1 MIPWRLTFNG
11 IRDYRPEQIDLA
23 GADQHILIS
32 GPNGSGKST
41 ITYCLGAVLYSS
53 KVDLEGLKSRN
64 LLPDET
70 WKAKISIVFQNEG
83 PMKIDAAKFIQFT
96 LNIVQESGQLLKR
109 EYSISTGDEIDEWE
123 NTITYTSGGGQFNF
137 SSYKE
142 TLLYKYKI
150 DPDAYYLIWYQQDVN
165 QFATMNPEERF
176 RVFSEMHGISQMQ
189 QEWEESIERLKE
201 SKEALDLTKHNV
213 DNSKLSLDIS
223 KQRLYLF
230 NQNQERL
237 KTGGMQ
243 YIRALLLLEK
253 ALKKEQKLLEDL
265 NDQLETDY
273 EEINDKIQL
282 KQAQLLEQSEGVN
295 QLLLKQEK
303 LEDDIENCHEEMS
316 LLKEKITEKNE
327 EISIIEEE
335 LKDIREQE
343 KYIRH
348 TEQDVREN
356 LIRLKKEINHNS
368 HQLLQVDEDV
378 FQLKEIDNQL
388 RNEIAEL
395 KVRIEQDET
404 DSKKMKELLNE
415 YISSYDVSVR
425 IHQLENEINQS
436 KDEQFTLS
444 KEVEELE
451 IEHQLLMDNQE
462 LSQRQQQSLSYFRQR
477 NVRAFPLRELVE
489 LDEQAQLKDEQLFD
503 AIKYTIFFQGK
514 KVEPPNDLYHVSL
527 MNIVPD
533 RSMTSLPALHLKVK
547 ESVRDEF
554 IPHAIKA
561 LWWIEQF
568 FKHKTIHIKNGY
580 LYDDMGIRGSQEKD
594 RLILSET
601 SLQARKKEV
610 EQQLKIKKIRC
621 TELEKELNELTV
633 QLQNLNRVITSVKEA
648 EAFMSKE
655 YEREDR
661 GRQLTRKEKELSG
674 KQQQLKQLDQERH
687 DLNNVKA
694 QLNNDYTLFEREGTF
709 YEELGKRKEKY
720 QAYKALQQQL
730 AVIEGEY
737 ERCKKHSHYLEE
749 ELDTH
754 LVIVKK
760 QKRVKTALEDDLQYK
775 NREKEDIG
783 RRLKEKQDEI
793 DRMKQDLVGYM
804 QEITEIKKFELP
816 LYSEASQERFPD
828 QIPSISE
835 LRTERDH
842 GKTMFDGAR
851 NEPEIDPEAPENYKA
866 AKTEYERLD
875 QEYSRLDNLLTEN
888 GARTEQLKDKL
899 ETTINMRVLEV
910 RNRFEFFMRQFQ
922 FEGEVSWTVD
932 ADRRGRNVFKLFIKA
947 RKEGHRGTM
956 EDVSVKARGGRV
968 GKGVSGGEES
978 LSSLLFALALLQ
990 NLSFTPGFIVLDEFD
1005 SALDENR
1012 KLKVFDLYVQEL
1024 KRKLIILSPKSHEKQ
1039 YLNRF
1044 SKALVVQHDS
1054 SIPFSKI
1061 VGLIMK

>member
-1 MIPWRLTFNG
+1 MIPWRLTFYG

-109 EYSISTGDEIDEWE
+109 EYTISTGEEIDKWE

-176 RVFSEMHGISQMQ
+176 RVFSDMHGISQMQ

-213 DNSKLSLDIS
+213 DISKLNLDRS
-223 KQRLYLF
+223 KQRLYLY

-237 KTGGMQ
+237 KTGGTQ

-253 ALKKEQKLLEDL
+253 TLKKEQKLLEDL
-265 NDQLETDY
+265 IDQLEADY

-282 KQAQLLEQSEGVN
+282 KQAQLSEQSEGVN

-316 LLKEKITEKNE
+316 LLKEKKAKKSE
-327 EISIIEEE
+327 EIAIREEE
-335 LKDIREQE
+335 LKDITEQE
-343 KYIRH
+343 RYIRH
-348 TEQDVREN
+348 TEQEVKTN
-356 LIRLKKEINHNS
+356 LVRLKKEIDYNTY
-368 HQLLQVDEDV
+368 LLSQMMENEVE
-378 FQLKEIDNQL
+378 LKEIENQL
-388 RNEIAEL
+388 RNEITAL
-395 KVRIEQDET
+395 KFKIEQDENNG
-404 DSKKMKELLNE
+404 KKMKELLNE
-415 YISSYDVSVR
+415 YLSSHDVSMR
-425 IHQLENEINQS
+425 IDQLDLEFKKS

-444 KEVEELE
+444 KEIEELE
-451 IEHQLLMDNQE
+451 NEHQLLMGNRE
-462 LSQRQQQSLSYFRQR
+462 LSQRQKQSLSYFRNK
-477 NVRAFPLRELVE
+477 NVKAYPLHELVE

-533 RSMTSLPALHLKVK
+533 RSMTSLPALQLKVK

-568 FKHKTIHIKNGY
+568 FKHKTVHIKNGY

-621 TELEKELNELTV
+621 TELEKELNELTI
-633 QLQNLNRVITSVKEA
+633 QLQNLNRVISSVKEA
-648 EAFMSKE
+648 AAFMSKE

-661 GRQLTRKEKELSG
+661 GRQLTRKEK
-674 KQQQLKQLDQERH
+674 
-687 DLNNVKA
+687 
-694 QLNNDYTLFEREGTF
+694 
-709 YEELGKRKEKY
+709 KRKGIFRKS
-720 QAYKALQQQL
+720 AA
-730 AVIEGEY
+730 
-737 ERCKKHSHYLEE
+737 
-749 ELDTH
+749 
-754 LVIVKK
+754 
-760 QKRVKTALEDDLQYK
+760 VKTA
-775 NREKEDIG
+775 RS
-783 RRLKEKQDEI
+783 R
-793 DRMKQDLVGYM
+793 
-804 QEITEIKKFELP
+804 
-816 LYSEASQERFPD
+816 
-828 QIPSISE
+828 
-835 LRTERDH
+835 
-842 GKTMFDGAR
+842 KT
-851 NEPEIDPEAPENYKA
+851 
-866 AKTEYERLD
+866 
-875 QEYSRLDNLLTEN
+875 
-888 GARTEQLKDKL
+888 
-899 ETTINMRVLEV
+899 
-910 RNRFEFFMRQFQ
+910 RFE
-922 FEGEVSWTVD
+922 
-932 ADRRGRNVFKLFIKA
+932 
-947 RKEGHRGTM
+947 
-956 EDVSVKARGGRV
+956 
-968 GKGVSGGEES
+968 
-978 LSSLLFALALLQ
+978 
-990 NLSFTPGFIVLDEFD
+990 
-1005 SALDENR
+1005 
-1012 KLKVFDLYVQEL
+1012 
-1024 KRKLIILSPKSHEKQ
+1024 
-1039 YLNRF
+1039 
-1044 SKALVVQHDS
+1044 
-1054 SIPFSKI
+1054 
-1061 VGLIMK
+1061 

>member
-1 MIPWRLTFNG
+1 MIPWRLSFHG

-83 PMKIDAAKFIQFT
+83 PMKIDVAKFIQFT

-109 EYSISTGDEIDEWE
+109 EYTISTGEEIDEWE

-213 DNSKLSLDIS
+213 NNSKLSLDIS

-243 YIRALLLLEK
+243 YIRALLLLENV
-253 ALKKEQKLLEDL
+253 LKKEQKLLEDL
-265 NDQLETDY
+265 IDQLETDY

-282 KQAQLLEQSEGVN
+282 EQAKFSECSEGMN

-303 LEDDIENCHEEMS
+303 LEVDIEAGHEEIS
-316 LLKEKITEKNE
+316 LLKEKKAKKSE
-327 EISIIEEE
+327 EIAIREEE
-335 LKDIREQE
+335 LKDITEQE
-343 KYIRH
+343 RYIRH
-348 TEQDVREN
+348 TEQEVKTN
-356 LIRLKKEINHNS
+356 LVRLKEEIDHNTY
-368 HQLLQVDEDV
+368 LLSQMMENEVE
-378 FQLKEIDNQL
+378 LKEIENQL
-388 RNEIAEL
+388 RNEIAAL
-395 KVRIEQDET
+395 KFKIEQDEKN
-404 DSKKMKELLNE
+404 SKKMKELLNE
-415 YISSYDVSVR
+415 YLSSYDVSMR
-425 IHQLENEINQS
+425 IDQLNLEIKKL

-444 KEVEELE
+444 KDVEELE
-451 IEHQLLMDNQE
+451 KEHQLLMGNQE
-462 LSQRQQQSLSYFRQR
+462 LSQRQKQSLSYFRNK
-477 NVRAFPLRELVE
+477 NVKAFPLRELVE

-533 RSMTSLPALHLKVK
+533 RSITFLPALHLKVK
-547 ESVRDEF
+547 EGVRDEF

-561 LWWIEQF
+561 LWWVEQF

-580 LYDDMGIRGSQEKD
+580 LYDEMGIRGSQEKD

-610 EQQLKIKKIRC
+610 DQQLKIKKIRC
-621 TELEKELNELTV
+621 TELEREMNELTI
-633 QLQNLNRVITSVKEA
+633 QLQNLHHVISSVKEA

-661 GRQLTRKEKELSG
+661 TRQLTRKEKELSG
-674 KQQQLKQLDQERH
+674 KHQQLKQLDQERH
-687 DLNNVKA
+687 DLNNEKA
-694 QLNNDYTLFEREGTF
+694 KLNNDYTLFEREGIF

-720 QAYKALQQQL
+720 QEFKALQQQL
-730 AVIEGEY
+730 ADIEGEY
-737 ERCKKHSHYLEE
+737 ERCKKKTHNLEE

-754 LVIVKK
+754 SVIVKK
-760 QKRVKTALEDDLQYK
+760 HKRAVEALEDDLQHK
-775 NREKEDIG
+775 NREKEDIS
-783 RRLKEKQDEI
+783 RRLKEKQVEI
-793 DRMKQDLVGYM
+793 DRMKQELVGYM
-804 QEITEIKKFELP
+804 QEIMEIKKYESQF
-816 LYSEASQERFPD
+816 YSEATQERFPD
-828 QIPSISE
+828 QTPSIND

-842 GKTMFDGAR
+842 GKRMFDGAK

-875 QEYSRLDNLLTEN
+875 QEYKRLDNLLTEN

-932 ADRRGRNVFKLFIKA
+932 EDRRGRNVFKLFIKA

-1039 YLNRF
+1039 YLDRF

-1061 VGLIMK
+1061 VGLVMN